1 MRKISFLN
9 FDGVLHGE
17 LDTSWRALD
26 DMQFFSRKTVPISF
40 WWIRFAILT
49 MLRDARYWN
58 GTPAWRNAP
67 PTGPRPALRTHHEH
81 GNPPDHTAP
90 GIRLT
95 KVKDSSEFVLNC
107 TQQSVEI
114 SMILS
119 EMSMRALATQAEALL
134 PQLKFALTR
143 PEIEGSFRQSGER
156 LLSLDDRSWQILLRQ
171 VQSDSL
177 TTALWYLK
185 NLEIAQ
191 AVFRNVSTRVIA
203 ILLEDLNERYY
214 GQDPD
219 TVLEP
224 VAIRGREAL
233 AEIMGIVDRL
243 QQEGQITC

>member
-1 MRKISFLN
+1 
-9 FDGVLHGE
+9 
-17 LDTSWRALD
+17 
-26 DMQFFSRKTVPISF
+26 
-40 WWIRFAILT
+40 
-49 MLRDARYWN
+49 
-58 GTPAWRNAP
+58 
-67 PTGPRPALRTHHEH
+67 
-81 GNPPDHTAP
+81 
-90 GIRLT
+90 
-95 KVKDSSEFVLNC
+95 
-107 TQQSVEI
+107 
-114 SMILS
+114 MILS